1 MPKVLLVDADAD
13 SRDYLARAL
22 AGAGYE
28 TAAAP
33 NGAAALDRLRAAP
46 PDLVVTQGWLGDVD
60 AARLVAGSR
69 GAAGTPRVSFLVL
82 AGADEAIGAA
92 ALGAGAD
99 RVRAGHISVS
109 GVLRE
114 VGELIG
120 PGGEP
125 VAPPSRSMPT
135 APLTGLVAP
144 AARPSAAA
152 EFQGSLGVMDLPAL
166 AQAISIGVKSGR
178 LALFL
183 PVGDGRVDFERGL
196 PVHAEFGGGTGE
208 AAFAA
213 MVWAAQAH
221 GGTFRFEP
229 AGDGTA
235 PGPHTINRS
244 AERLLLDVAAW
255 LDEERPAGEPAEGS
269 AARSARK

>member
-28 TAAAP
+28 TAAAAS
-33 NGAAALDRLRAAP
+33 GTVALDSLRASP
-46 PDLVVTQGWLGDVD
+46 PDLVVTQGWLGDLD
-60 AARLVAGSR
+60 AAGLVAGSR
-69 GAAGTPRVSFLVL
+69 GAAGAPRTSFLVL
-82 AGADEAIGAA
+82 AGASETIGAA
-92 ALGAGAD
+92 AAGAGAD
-99 RVRAGHISVS
+99 RVRTGHVSVS
-109 GVLRE
+109 GVLRD
-114 VGELIG
+114 VRELIG
-120 PGGEP
+120 PGGDAVDP
-125 VAPPSRSMPT
+125 PRHAAP
-135 APLTGLVAP
+135 APFAA

-196 PVHAEFGGGTGE
+196 PVHAEFAGGTGE
-208 AAFAA
+208 VAFAA
-213 MVWAAQAH
+213 MVWASQAH

-229 AGDGTA
+229 AADAA
-235 PGPHTINRS
+235 PAGPHTINRS

-255 LDEERPAGEPAEGS
+255 LDEDRLGGRPAEGPG
-269 AARSARK
+269 ARSARK

>member
-33 NGAAALDRLRAAP
+33 NGATALDRLRSAP

-60 AARLVAGSR
+60 AARLVSSSR
-69 GAAGTPRVSFLVL
+69 GVAGAPRVPFLVL
-82 AGADEAIGAA
+82 AGADEAIAA
-92 ALGAGAD
+92 AAAGAGAD

-114 VGELIG
+114 VRELIG
-120 PGGEP
+120 PGGDA
-125 VAPPSRSMPT
+125 VAPPSR
-135 APLTGLVAP
+135 LAP
-144 AARPSAAA
+144 ATTSAPPFPARPSAAA

-213 MVWAAQAH
+213 MVWASQAQ

-229 AGDGTA
+229 AAEGA
-235 PGPHTINRS
+235 PSGPHTINRS

-255 LDEERPAGEPAEGS
+255 LDEDRQGGGPAPGS
-269 AARSARK
+269 AARSAQK

>member
-33 NGAAALDRLRAAP
+33 NGATALDRLRSAP

-60 AARLVAGSR
+60 AARLVANSR
-69 GAAGTPRVSFLVL
+69 GVAGAPRVSFLVL

-92 ALGAGAD
+92 AAGAGAD

-114 VGELIG
+114 VRELIG
-120 PGGEP
+120 PGGDS
-125 VAPPSRSMPT
+125 VAPPSR
-135 APLTGLVAP
+135 LAP
-144 AARPSAAA
+144 AGVPVPPSPPARPSAAA

-183 PVGDGRVDFERGL
+183 PVGDGRVEFEGGR

-213 MVWAAQAH
+213 MVWASQAH

-229 AGDGTA
+229 AADGAA

-255 LDEERPAGEPAEGS
+255 LDEDRPGGGPVPGP
-269 AARSARK
+269 AARSAQK

>member
-33 NGAAALDRLRAAP
+33 NGATALDRLRSAP

-60 AARLVAGSR
+60 AAQLVASSR
-69 GAAGTPRVSFLVL
+69 GVAGAPRVSFLVL

-92 ALGAGAD
+92 AAGAGAD

-114 VGELIG
+114 VRELIG
-120 PGGEP
+120 PGGDA
-125 VAPPSRSMPT
+125 VAPPSR
-135 APLTGLVAP
+135 LAP
-144 AARPSAAA
+144 ATTSAPPFLARPSAAA

-213 MVWAAQAH
+213 MVWASQAH

-229 AGDGTA
+229 AAEGA
-235 PGPHTINRS
+235 PPGPHTINRS

-255 LDEERPAGEPAEGS
+255 LDEDRQGGGPTPGS
-269 AARSARK
+269 AARSAQK

>member
-33 NGAAALDRLRAAP
+33 NGATALDRLRSAP

-60 AARLVAGSR
+60 AARLVANSR
-69 GAAGTPRVSFLVL
+69 GVVGAPRVSFLVL

-92 ALGAGAD
+92 AAGAGAD
-99 RVRAGHISVS
+99 RVHAGHISVS

-114 VGELIG
+114 VRELIG
-120 PGGEP
+120 PGGDA
-125 VAPPSRSMPT
+125 VAPPSR
-135 APLTGLVAP
+135 LAP
-144 AARPSAAA
+144 AAALAPAPPQRPSAAA

-213 MVWAAQAH
+213 LVWASQAH

-229 AGDGTA
+229 AADGA
-235 PGPHTINRS
+235 PPGPHTINRS

-255 LDEERPAGEPAEGS
+255 LDEDRPGGGPPPGS
-269 AARSARK
+269 AARSAQK